1 MIEVISFLEPRY
13 EEPYKLLYRTIEEVN
28 SIYFIVKG
36 SVEVGF
42 EVNRDPKYVLRLT
55 KGGVFGIYNVTFNKK
70 TMFTYRVK
78 DAFQGF
84 TIRKDNWKSLM
95 TNPEY
100 EDISSFVKF

>member
-1 MIEVISFLEPRY
+1 MIEVISYLEPRY
-13 EEPYKLLYRTIEEVN
+13 AEPYKLLYRTIEEVN
-28 SIYFIVKG
+28 SIFFIVKG

-78 DAFQGF
+78 DA
-84 TIRKDNWKSLM
+84 L
-95 TNPEY
+95 
-100 EDISSFVKF
+100 